1 MANAPGGKDRVRVS
15 EKREAN
21 VPYRATRGEQTISE
35 TDILLLMTPYRRRPG
50 ASAYD
55 WIVSRNRYSYEI
67 DGVARDT
74 VAA

>member
-1 MANAPGGKDRVRVS
+1 
-15 EKREAN
+15 
-21 VPYRATRGEQTISE
+21 
-35 TDILLLMTPYRRRPG
+35 MTPYRRRPG

>member
-1 MANAPGGKDRVRVS
+1 MADAPGGKDCVRVS
-15 EKREAN
+15 GVREAN
-21 VPYRATRGEQTISE
+21 APYRATRGEQTISE

-67 DGVARDT
+67 DDIAYDAVAE
-74 VAA
+74 